1 MSFFSNLFKGIST
14 VSSAIGN
21 IGSFFNNPEPAKPTF
36 NSMLP
41 SIIQTI
47 GSGLML
53 RKLYQSDQKQSN
65 SPTPANSDP
74 DGKTGV
80 PINLDKPDEGVRLQA
95 TADPSNRIP
104 IVYGEAYTQG
114 KLVDVEMGSDNRTMY
129 YVMVFSEK
137 TGNKINGSASAFSF
151 LDVYVNGMRCVFR
164 ADGVTVDYIQDRN
177 DFQDNSV
184 SGLTEFY
191 CYAGNSTSHVQVGDF
206 LLGSGTTPAYSVM
219 PSWTSTDAMNDLIF
233 LVAKLTYAPSKN
245 QTSLPS
251 ITVHLKN
258 SMDEPGDVLYDY
270 MTNSRYGAGILQTE
284 IYVS

>member
-1 MSFFSNLFKGIST
+1 MSFFSDLFS
-14 VSSAIGN
+14 
-21 IGSFFNNPEPAKPTF
+21 SFFNKPDPAKPTF
-36 NSMLP
+36 NSLLP
-41 SIIQTI
+41 SIVQTI

-74 DGKTGV
+74 DGKPIV
-80 PINLDKPDEGVRLQA
+80 PINLDEPDQGVRLQA
-95 TADPSNRIP
+95 TADPANRIP

-114 KLVDVEMGSDNRTMY
+114 KLVDVEMGNDNKTMY
-129 YVMVFSEK
+129 YTMVFSEK
-137 TGNKINGSASAFSF
+137 TGNKIDGTASAFKF
-151 LDVYVNGMRCVFR
+151 LDVYVDNMRCVFK

-177 DFQDNSV
+177 SFQDNSL
-184 SGLTEFY
+184 SGLMEFY
-191 CYAGNSTSHVQVGDF
+191 CYAGNSTSHVQVGGF

-233 LVAKLTYAPSKN
+233 LVAKLTYAPGKN
-245 QTSLPS
+245 QTRLPS

-258 SMDEPGDVLYDY
+258 SMDQPGDVLYDY
-270 MTNSRYGAGILQTE
+270 MTNSRYGAGILETE